1 MITLQGMTNHA
12 AYSRPSIQ
20 KAIDALPS
28 HDATQDAVQFSGGKE
43 DRADMV
49 QRRRLAAEL
58 LKEKGVTEFEI
69 LVSLTN
75 AVDNGQVIRQDL
87 GPEVF
92 ETEIDPE
99 TIATVKNQQLA
110 RWLDIRF
117 DQIVYQFLIQAI
129 ARKFSAEQI
138 AELKKT
144 LSAEELQDTLQ
155 VALQNATEHLLEG
168 EYNLYS
174 DIKYREPELALAQ

>member
-1 MITLQGMTNHA
+1 MITFQGMTNYA

-20 KAIDALPS
+20 QATYALPS
-28 HDATQDAVQFSGGKE
+28 HDSTQDAVQFSGRKE
-43 DRADMV
+43 DRANMAE
-49 QRRRLAAEL
+49 RRRLAAEL

-99 TIATVKNQQLA
+99 AIAAVKNQQLEK
-110 RWLDIRF
+110 WLDIHF

-138 AELKKT
+138 AELKTT

-155 VALQNATEHLLEG
+155 IALQSAAEHLLEG